1 MEYWQLQQRQ
11 GLDLRVKVE
20 LSKKRIRDFYEKL
33 NGEVYVSFSG
43 GKDSTVLLYLV
54 RSIYPEV
61 PAVFVDTG
69 LEYPEIKDF
78 VRTIPNVT
86 WVRPKITFKEV
97 LDKYGYPVISK
108 KTSRMLRD
116 LQNPTDKNQTSRNLY
131 LTGIKSDGSKSLHFK
146 LAKKWYKCI
155 KAPFKI
161 SGKCCDIIKKS
172 PIREYEK
179 LAKRASYIGTMASD
193 SMQRKY
199 AYLKTG
205 CNSFDNKIQSI
216 PLAFWLEEDIWNYI
230 KQNNLAYSKIYDTG
244 VKRTGCMFCM
254 FGVHLEK
261 GENRFQRMK
270 KSHPKLWD
278 YCINKLECGKVLD
291 YINVNYK

>member
-20 LSKKRIRDFYEKL
+20 LSKKRIRDFYEHF
-33 NGEVYVSFSG
+33 NGQVYVSFSG
-43 GKDSTVLLYLV
+43 GKDSTVLLHLI
-54 RSIYPEV
+54 RSIYPDA
-61 PAVFVDTG
+61 PAVFIDTG
-69 LEYPEIKDF
+69 LEYPEIKEF

-86 WVRPKITFKEV
+86 WVKPKMTFKEV
-97 LDKYGYPVISK
+97 LDKYGYPIISKEQSQYLDQYRNAKSLKTKQTRLYGNKWNQGKISK
-108 KTSRMLRD
+108 KWR
-116 LQNPTDKNQTSRNLY
+116 
-131 LTGIKSDGSKSLHFK
+131 H
-146 LAKKWYKCI
+146 CI

-161 SGKCCDIIKKS
+161 SDRCCEVMKKRPIKK
-172 PIREYEK
+172 YEK
-179 LAKRASYIGTMASD
+179 ETGLHPFLGTMACESCH
-193 SMQRKY
+193 RKVL
-199 AYLKTG
+199 YLKTG
-205 CNSFDNKIQSI
+205 CNSFNSKRPKSAPI
-216 PLAFWLEEDIWNYI
+216 AFWLEQDIWDYL
-230 KQNNLAYSKIYDTG
+230 KENNIHYSKIYDMG
-244 VKRTGCMFCM
+244 AKRTGCMFCM